1 MRCEP
6 FRICVPLPLCM
17 SLRLAYA
24 WQAEGH
30 EWVGLFVARMFGKRT
45 AVGRI
50 KKWVPADGEDGA

>member
-1 MRCEP
+1 MRAP
-6 FRICVPLPLCM
+6 ATLLGPATLHGPATVHDPT
-17 SLRLAYA
+17 